1 MSHPWKTGSTEILI
15 KEPRYHDKTVLL
27 ATYKISPS
35 NLVVIQKGAYAG
47 KYRVSGEEAT
57 KHPLTTN
64 GSIAVRAVP
73 LEKLERIE

>member
-1 MSHPWKTGSTEILI
+1 MSQTSPTQILI

-27 ATYKISPS
+27 ATYKIAPA

-47 KYRVSGEEAT
+47 KYKLSGEEAT

-64 GSIAVRAVP
+64 GSISVRAVP
-73 LEKLERIE
+73 LEKLERVE